1 MPRCLCVPSRR
12 CSCFCRS
19 FFQFAFRF
27 GSGIASQGP
36 HENSLD
42 QRTSDDLQRLASR
55 LVENAHGSSSPHTS
69 LAGLSREHSPR
80 LSDIFPI
87 GLRKSRTLG
96 LIDSSPYGLAEEP
109 ALFHIMGLC
118 ILAII
123 PLLSRWAIAD
133 SIPAT

>member
-1 MPRCLCVPSRR
+1 MPRCLCMPSRGS
-12 CSCFCRS
+12 SCCCRS
-19 FFQFAFRF
+19 SFQFAFRF

-87 GLRKSRTLG
+87 GLRKSRTPG
-96 LIDSSPYGLAEEP
+96 AIDSSPYGLAKEP

-123 PLLSRWAIAD
+123 PLLLRWAIAD